1 MPFWANPEINL
12 FWDWDFSTF
21 FIIIWFKS
29 TKMKLR
35 PYFTMELVHKLMKN
49 TLKYLIYS
57 PLTEKVLTEW
67 LCINKTGQLV
77 EIWIDE
83 KSVPGNLCSC
93 VGFITC
99 LRGKFED
106 EWRVARV
113 LSPLLHQMQVTQ
125 PPPPTRAV
133 DPERG
138 KQGGERW
145 AESNNIS
152 TPNNHI
158 FYLFVYT
165 VCTFKAFFV
174 CLVVAFEAEKTAA
187 SWQVSEWYN
196 ISLIFFPPAQSLQL

>member
-1 MPFWANPEINL
+1 M
-12 FWDWDFSTF
+12 
-21 FIIIWFKS
+21 
-29 TKMKLR
+29 
-35 PYFTMELVHKLMKN
+35 
-49 TLKYLIYS
+49 
-57 PLTEKVLTEW
+57 
-67 LCINKTGQLV
+67 NKTQIGLWSWKCYLFQYVLQQMAKQDILLKWWKV
-77 EIWIDE
+77 
-83 KSVPGNLCSC
+83 SPGNLSSRL
-93 VGFITC
+93 GFITC